1 MRAAAVA
8 LVLIVGAA
16 VVLWYGNT
24 LNSWVLGG
32 LIGGL
37 AALLLS
43 IPISLVLFSYF
54 SRRHDEQLRAEVQEE
69 ISLTQIHEYLE
80 YPEDVYETEVEM
92 LPPAEYEQRDFRP
105 STGRQFV
112 PPYPLLPAARQNQQ
126 ATSENHTYRQQ
137 ATTENQLYR
146 QRTTE
151 YPLQPARQP
160 KSAPLAPVNRGNPN
174 VIPPRRPNTARQA
187 RNPGFPGYQPSSPRG
202 MHQTAALRAA
212 RQEAAQQYNDFEVY
226 PTSASKRPPVVR
238 PAQNQVT
245 QQDWPRVHR
254 PAQKLQPQA
263 PGQYRP
269 KRAVDGSSVPLS
281 SNHSLPGSGDTYASH
296 AAQFPQETYYRTREQ
311 QTDQLGRRAPQTDQF
326 QQRTG
331 PIARNPQPE
340 AQRRDPDNIT
350 ENLKRPIQRRAPYM
364 YDDDPLRQE
373 LAQQIDVPSI
383 QRRASRFEDEEDQE
397 Y

>member
-69 ISLTQIHEYLE
+69 MSLAQIHEYVE
-80 YPEDVYETEVEM
+80 YPEEVYASEVDM
-92 LPPAEYEQRDFRP
+92 LPPEEYEQRDFRP

-112 PPYPLLPAARQNQQ
+112 PPYPMLPAPRQNQQ
-126 ATSENHTYRQQ
+126 ATSENHAYRQQ
-137 ATTENQLYR
+137 ATTENQHYR

-174 VIPPRRPNTARQA
+174 VNPPRRPNTARQA
-187 RNPGFPGYQPSSPRG
+187 RNPGFNGYQPSSPRG

-212 RQEAAQQYNDFEVY
+212 RQEAAQQYDDFEVI
-226 PTSASKRPPVVR
+226 PATSKRPSVAR
-238 PAQNQVT
+238 PTQNQAP
-245 QQDWPRVHR
+245 QQGRPRGHR
-254 PAQKLQPQA
+254 PDQKLQPQA
-263 PGQYRP
+263 PR
-269 KRAVDGSSVPLS
+269 
-281 SNHSLPGSGDTYASH
+281 
-296 AAQFPQETYYRTREQ
+296 ETYYRTREQ

-340 AQRRDPDNIT
+340 SLRRDSDYNT
-350 ENLKRPIQRRAPYM
+350 EDLKRPLQRRAPYM

-383 QRRASRFEDEEDQE
+383 QRRASRFEDEEDQDF
-397 Y
+397 

>member
-8 LVLIVGAA
+8 LVLIFGAA

-43 IPISLVLFSYF
+43 IPISVVLFSYF

-69 ISLTQIHEYLE
+69 MSLAQTHEYLE
-80 YPEDVYETEVEM
+80 YPEDVYESEVDM
-92 LPPAEYEQRDFRP
+92 LPPAEYEQRDFRLT
-105 STGRQFV
+105 SGRQFV

-126 ATSENHTYRQQ
+126 ATSESHAYRQQ
-137 ATTENQLYR
+137 ATSENQAYR

-174 VIPPRRPNTARQA
+174 VIPPRRPNTTRQA
-187 RNPGFPGYQPSSPRG
+187 RNPGFNGYQPTSPRS

-212 RQEAAQQYNDFEVY
+212 RQEAAQQYDDFEII
-226 PTSASKRPPVVR
+226 PTSTSKRPSVVR
-238 PAQNQVT
+238 PAQNQVP
-245 QQDWPRVHR
+245 QQGRPRVHR

-263 PGQYRP
+263 SR
-269 KRAVDGSSVPLS
+269 
-281 SNHSLPGSGDTYASH
+281 
-296 AAQFPQETYYRTREQ
+296 ETYIRTREQ
-311 QTDQLGRRAPQTDQF
+311 QTDQLGKRPPQTDQF

-350 ENLKRPIQRRAPYM
+350 EDLKRPMQRRAPYM

-383 QRRASRFEDEEDQE
+383 QRRASRFEDEEDQDF
-397 Y
+397 